1 MIVLGIDLGTSAI
14 KLSLIDE
21 TLLEVSSASAPV
33 ASKFPFHGASEQ
45 EATDWWDALLAAAA
59 DLAARAPQHWASVKA
74 IGLSGQMHGAVM
86 LGADDTPVAPV
97 ILWNDGRAAPQCVE
111 LEKRC
116 PAIADIASIRPLA
129 GFTAPKLM
137 WMKEHRPDLHAQ
149 IRSVMLPKD
158 YLGFRLHGQKVTDPS
173 DAAGTHWFDQS
184 ARAWSEA
191 ACLASDT
198 DPAWLPRVV
207 SGSDIAGHLL
217 PASAKALGLQSGL
230 PVAAGGGD
238 AATGAVGIG
247 AVRDGRAFISLGTS
261 GQIFVA
267 TDSYRPNPAGM
278 IHAYA
283 HTVPETWFQ
292 MAAMLNG
299 ASPMAWFAGVCNAD
313 IDLLLAE
320 ASRADEAR
328 TPDALPYLTGERTPH
343 GDSAIRAA
351 FYGMDAATTRGEMMR
366 AVIRAISFSFVDAA
380 EALAAGGTQ
389 LQSPLAIGGGAKSDL
404 LMQMIADGLQV
415 EIRRVSG
422 AGTGPAIGAARLAAV
437 AVGMASAADL
447 DRIPEIEHVFQPGRE
462 YERLRAT
469 ALGRYRAL
477 YNSMS
482 ALNAAA
488 TEKSPDP

>member
-14 KLSLIDE
+14 KLSLIDQ
-21 TLLEVSSASAPV
+21 TLQQVASASAPV
-33 ASKFPFHGASEQ
+33 ASKFPFDGASEQ
-45 EATDWWDALLAAAA
+45 EATDWWDALLVAVET
-59 DLAARAPQHWASVKA
+59 LAANAPRHWASVKA

-86 LGADDTPVAPV
+86 LGADDVPVAPV
-97 ILWNDGRAAPQCVE
+97 ILWNDGRAAPQCAE
-111 LEKRC
+111 FEERL
-116 PAIADIASIRPLA
+116 PAITDIASIRPLA

-158 YLGFRLHGQKVTDPS
+158 YLGLRLHGQKVTDPS

-184 ARAWSEA
+184 ARKWSEE

-198 DPAWLPRVV
+198 DPAWLPRIV

-217 PASAKALGLQSGL
+217 AAPAKALGLPAGL

-247 AVRDGRAFISLGTS
+247 AVREGRSFISLGTS

-267 TDSYRPNPAGM
+267 TDSYRPNPLGM

-283 HTVPETWFQ
+283 HTVPDTWFQ

-299 ASPMAWFAGVCNAD
+299 ASPMAWFAGVCKAD
-313 IDLLLAE
+313 IGVLLEEAAAAE
-320 ASRADEAR
+320 EAR

-366 AVIRAISFSFVDAA
+366 AVVRAISFSFADAA
-380 EALAAGGTQ
+380 EALAVGGTQ
-389 LQSPLAIGGGAKSDL
+389 LQSPLAIGGGAKSNL

-415 EIRRVSG
+415 EIRRVAG
-422 AGTGPAIGAARLAAV
+422 AGTGPAVGAARLAAV
-437 AVGMASAADL
+437 ANGLASAGDL
-447 DRIPEIEHVFQPGRE
+447 DCSPQVERVFEPGRE
-462 YERLRAT
+462 YAGLRTT
-469 ALGRYRAL
+469 ALRRYRAL
-477 YNSMS
+477 YTSMS
-482 ALNAAA
+482 ALNATG